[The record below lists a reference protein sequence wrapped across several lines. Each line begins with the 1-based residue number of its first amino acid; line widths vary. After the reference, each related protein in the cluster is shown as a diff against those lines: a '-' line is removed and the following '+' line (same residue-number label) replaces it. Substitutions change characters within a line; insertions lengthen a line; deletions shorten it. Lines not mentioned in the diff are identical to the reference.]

1 MVPRTTGEVTETTT
15 GGKEREEVGVVTTTK
30 TMVVKETGAEKRK
43 TKEGE
48 GEEGEKD
55 SKLSKIPILL

>member
-1 MVPRTTGEVTETTT
+1 MT
-15 GGKEREEVGVVTTTK
+15 GGKEREEVGEVGVVTTTK
-30 TMVVKETGAEKRK
+30 TMVVKTGAEKRK

-48 GEEGEKD
+48 EVEGGKG